1 MSDSKNIAVLGN
13 FKDPNKIMHAA
24 NKVRESGYT
33 DFTKFLSMFFRT
45 SEILSEMIQY
55 VVLFKYHHQR

>member
-24 NKVRESGYT
+24 NKVRES
-33 DFTKFLSMFFRT
+33 DIQ
-45 SEILSEMIQY
+45 ILIFILLIQY
-55 VVLFKYHHQR
+55 MD